1 VLESQLL
8 PNPSALSLVRLKRF
22 HMGTQWEI
30 VVPSGTPN
38 PVIWADLAYDA
49 LALEEARLSVFHE
62 HSEVSRLN
70 RTPVGTPRRLSD
82 ELFLLLNR
90 CWDWWQRTDG
100 CLDVAA
106 GKMVQGWGFLHGPPR
121 IPEEREREIWK
132 AQGGMRRLELFEKS
146 HSALWNEISGD
157 LNLGA
162 VGKGFGLDQMA
173 KVLRRSDWPVVM
185 IHGGRS
191 SVIAWGKPP
200 GENRGW
206 RVALRHP
213 RRDSILAEVEIID
226 GAMGTTAPTYKH
238 LNHQGQLLGHVLDPR
253 GAWPA
258 MMAETVSVLAPDATE
273 ADALST
279 AIFVGGP
286 ALAEKLV
293 QNRNDLGVLY
303 LPANGPLRLFGCKSD
318 CFQLK

>member
-1 VLESQLL
+1 MLENQLH
-8 PNPSALSLVRLKRF
+8 PNPAALSLVRLKRF

-30 VVPSGTPN
+30 VVPSGTRD
-38 PVIWADLAYDA
+38 PVIWADLAFDT
-49 LALEEARLSVFHE
+49 LAMEEARLSVFQE

-70 RTPVGTPRRLSD
+70 RTPVGVSRRLSD
-82 ELFLLLNR
+82 ELFFLLTR
-90 CWDWWQRTDG
+90 CRDWWERTDG

-121 IPEEREREIWK
+121 IPEDQQRELWK
-132 AQGGMRRLELFEKS
+132 AEGGMRRLELLEKS
-146 HSALWNEISGD
+146 QSALWKENAGD

-173 KVLRRSDWPVVM
+173 GKLKRSDWPAVM

-191 SVIAWGKPP
+191 SVIAWGRPP

-213 RRDSILAEVEIID
+213 RRDSFLAEVEIID
-226 GAMGTTAPTYKH
+226 GAMGTTAATYKH
-238 LNHQGQLLGHVLDPR
+238 LEHEGQLLGHVLDPR
-253 GAWPA
+253 KAWPA
-258 MMAETVSVLAPDATE
+258 TTAETVSVLAPDATE

-286 ALAEKLV
+286 ALAESLV

-303 LPANGPLRLFGCKSD
+303 LPANGPLRLFGGKSG
-318 CFQLK
+318 CFHLK